1 MRFGFWTNNTDSW
14 EDIRSACV
22 HAGTTGWDGIWIA
35 DHFMPFMGDDG
46 GPTHE
51 AWTMLGAL
59 ADAVPGIRL
68 GTLVSGNTYRYP
80 AVLAKMAATLD
91 NISGGHAVLG
101 LGAGWQENEHVAYGM
116 DYSTVK
122 GRLDRLDE
130 AAELITMLLH
140 NERSDFSGAHYR
152 LENAPL
158 SPRPVQARL
167 PLLIGGGGEKRTL
180 RTAARFAD
188 EWNVWGDPE
197 LLRHKNSVL
206 DQHCADVGRDPSTI
220 QRSAVA
226 LVFISDDEANLTSMR
241 GVDLGRPTVLGTP
254 AEVIDIMGQYRD
266 AGVDE
271 FIVPDFTMGPL
282 AQRIDTMDLFINEV
296 APALR

>member
-14 EDIRSACV
+14 DDIKAACV
-22 HAGTTGWDGIWIA
+22 HAGATGWDGIWIA

-59 ADAVPGIRL
+59 ADAVPRVRL

-91 NISGGHAVLG
+91 NISGGRAVLG
-101 LGAGWQENEHVAYGM
+101 IGAGWQENEHIAYGM

-140 NERSDFSGAHYR
+140 NERSDFSGDHYT
-152 LENAPL
+152 LANAPL
-158 SPRPVQARL
+158 SPRPVQTRL
-167 PLLIGGGGEKRTL
+167 PLMVGGGGEKRTL
-180 RTAARFAD
+180 RTAAKFAD
-188 EWNVWGDPE
+188 EWNVWGTPE
-197 LLRHKNSVL
+197 TLAHKNSVIN
-206 DQHCADVGRDPSTI
+206 QHCADVGRDPAEI

-226 LVFISDDEANLTSMR
+226 LMFISNDESKLTSMR
-241 GVDLGRPTVLGTP
+241 GVDLGRPTVLGKP
-254 AEVIDIMGQYRD
+254 AEVIDTMGQYRD
-266 AGVDE
+266 AGVHE

-282 AQRIDTMDLFINEV
+282 AQRIETMDLFINEV